1 MEGQGM
7 ASTGAPGESGARS
20 VVAAEFHD
28 PGASHVTNAGEGQ
41 ERNGDD
47 TVVIAAQGHLA
58 NGDPADPDSPPDP
71 DPRPG
76 VEPRAAQPSPVD
88 PSVPSPALA
97 AEPPTVVTP
106 AIPAEPVEFDPPAPP
121 PPPPPLRPPSPP

>member
-7 ASTGAPGESGARS
+7 ASAGAPGESGARS

-47 TVVIAAQGHLA
+47 TFMIAAQGHLV
-58 NGDPADPDSPPDP
+58 NGDPADPD
-71 DPRPG
+71 PRPG
-76 VEPRAAQPSPVD
+76 AEPRAAQPSAAD

-97 AEPPTVVTP
+97 AEPPTVVMP
-106 AIPAEPVEFDPPAPP
+106 AISAEPVEFDPPAPP
-121 PPPPPLRPPSPP
+121 ARPAAG